1 MSRLPFAAILTAIAC
16 AATLCA
22 AVCPSNG
29 DTRVLYVTAN
39 GDRGFHDILMLDTSG
54 RPVGT
59 AINWTSVPKEVVLLK
74 LRGMAF
80 GPDGRMYL
88 ASAMGSHS
96 KIVVFSKDVASDCT
110 RQFEE
115 VLTALG
121 PDQRRLKHPYSLVVV
136 PGWLMKPSKGDE
148 GTKKHPRFVLMV
160 SNQNS
165 VSVTWMNGL
174 DGTPLPAPD
183 HTLHRHTGQAAFSTP
198 HEKGKPV
205 PPAVDADKNS
215 TLPPAEP
222 VSDDGAGAKA
232 EAVTRSERAD
242 LNGVFTIAGSAEE
255 QAMANVED
263 QYRLLSVRGAALAPD
278 DRWLVLADVDGDALR
293 VFDVRNGKYSWSIPV
308 PAPIQV
314 AFAPAGFLNLDGR
327 HPAADLVP
335 HALITTKTQNIYV
348 VPIVDPRDRDLIY
361 KITRPPRAGYRYSA
375 VFGDSNDDAADT
387 QQMTFSRIAQSK
399 LPADL
404 LPRVFT
410 RGFVSTSAI
419 DFDAA
424 AGVVYVGDRVLRQM
438 YRIRFDG
445 ANLGPFGPRLKDQ
458 PEHALLV
465 QLVDPED
472 LPRCHELG
480 AFGPKFSVLCVAG
493 YMWVFAIIIGAVV
506 LCTARAAAH
515 KRDLA
520 RILPRRFKKDSKLK
534 LSPSATTTP
543 AGAAS
548 NDILSPTDAPLV
560 SSVSIDEAPPSTTK
574 SKPADA
580 LGGKK
585 KKKEGKALKVTEAPE
600 AMGPSSQP

>member
-183 HTLHRHTGQAAFSTP
+183 HTLHRHTGQASFSTP
-198 HEKGKPV
+198 HEKGKPA
-205 PPAVDADKNS
+205 PSGADAEKNS

-222 VSDDGAGAKA
+222 VPDDGAGAKA

-348 VPIVDPRDRDLIY
+348 VPIVDLLTHRAVQAARRSAAARLHTRFRLDECHRLRCGGRRRVRRRPRSPSDVSHPVRRREPRAVRSAPEGPAGARAAGAAG
-361 KITRPPRAGYRYSA
+361 RPRGSTAMPRAGSLRAEILRALRCRVHVDVRHHHRCGGAMHRAGSSA
-375 VFGDSNDDAADT
+375 
-387 QQMTFSRIAQSK
+387 Q
-399 LPADL
+399 
-404 LPRVFT
+404 
-410 RGFVSTSAI
+410 
-419 DFDAA
+419 
-424 AGVVYVGDRVLRQM
+424 AGPG
-438 YRIRFDG
+438 
-445 ANLGPFGPRLKDQ
+445 
-458 PEHALLV
+458 
-465 QLVDPED
+465 ED
-472 LPRCHELG
+472 
-480 AFGPKFSVLCVAG
+480 
-493 YMWVFAIIIGAVV
+493 
-506 LCTARAAAH
+506 
-515 KRDLA
+515 
-520 RILPRRFKKDSKLK
+520 
-534 LSPSATTTP
+534 PSA
-543 AGAAS
+543 AFQEG
-548 NDILSPTDAPLV
+548 L
-560 SSVSIDEAPPSTTK
+560 EA
-574 SKPADA
+574 
-580 LGGKK
+580 
-585 KKKEGKALKVTEAPE
+585 KALP
-600 AMGPSSQP
+600 